1 MEKRSSI
8 ARLEFRF
15 TRNRFV
21 LNRRKKE
28 KEEKK
33 KEATRTRT
41 HGCFFRSVKFIEPF
55 LLLWWIN
62 HRVPFNDRKYIIFDR
77 DS

>member
-33 KEATRTRT
+33 RKLHAHAHT
-41 HGCFFRSVKFIEPF
+41 VVF
-55 LLLWWIN
+55 LG
-62 HRVPFNDRKYIIFDR
+62 R
-77 DS
+77 